1 MSRVATAV
9 WRVAPDLIRA
19 LDDHLGTPLDSY
31 VNGTQT
37 WLTDDGPGG
46 VTLEWRLHPVG
57 GYAPP
62 AGLSH
67 YELWDQVVG
76 QLAAGADPDAL
87 HLGTETRSL
96 ASVWDGLECY
106 AAYDDDIEPAP
117 LAGAASSTL
126 GWPPDGSGTVDH
138 ERLGQEWE
146 RSRGRLSLVDAVME
160 ELEA

>member
-1 MSRVATAV
+1 MSRVAVAV

-19 LDDHLGTPLDSY
+19 LADHLGTPLDSY

-46 VTLEWRLHPVG
+46 ETLEWRLHPAA
-57 GYAPP
+57 GYEPP

-76 QLAAGADPDAL
+76 QLAAGVDPDAL
-87 HLGTETRSL
+87 RLGAETRPL
-96 ASVWDGLECY
+96 ASVWGGLECY
-106 AAYDDDIEPAP
+106 AAFGDDIEPAP

-126 GWPPDGSGTVDH
+126 GQPPDGSGTVDH
-138 ERLGQEWE
+138 DRLGQEWE

-160 ELEA
+160 ELET